1 MNNLIKDSVEMKT
14 QPAVSVIPLG
24 TGSLMFHASR
34 YGGDVKNYRKIKLIL
49 SFFFLSFIHSSSK
62 VMTWHVACVGAA
74 DTRAKAYRNFSTK
87 LLDLIS

>member
-34 YGGDVKNYRKIKLIL
+34 YGGDVKNYRKIKPHP
-49 SFFFLSFIHSSSK
+49 S
-62 VMTWHVACVGAA
+62 V
-74 DTRAKAYRNFSTK
+74 FSYIR
-87 LLDLIS
+87 LRR